1 MKSFVVS
8 LAYGG
13 RKSFAAKIS
22 SLDGAKFLDPP
33 PVILPFK

>member
-13 RKSFAAKIS
+13 RKLFAAKIS

-33 PVILPFK
+33 VILPFK